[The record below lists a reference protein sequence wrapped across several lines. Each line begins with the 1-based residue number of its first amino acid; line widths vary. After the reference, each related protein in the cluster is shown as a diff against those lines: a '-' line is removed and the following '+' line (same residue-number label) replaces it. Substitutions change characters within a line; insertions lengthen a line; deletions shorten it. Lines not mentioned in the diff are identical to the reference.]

1 MYPSLNFALTLL
13 GSMLSDVGSIHE
25 LSSTI
30 KNKKRQN
37 PTPPTPKKKKNKN
50 KCVILFAEENQE
62 NILTY
67 QPQFISKET
76 TV

>member
-25 LSSTI
+25 LSSTT
-30 KNKKRQN
+30 KTNKRQN
-37 PTPPTPKKKKNKN
+37 PTPPPRKKQTNKN
-50 KCVILFAEENQE
+50 KCVVLFAEENQE

-76 TV
+76 TA

>member
-25 LSSTI
+25 LSSTT
-30 KNKKRQN
+30 KNNKRQN
-37 PTPPTPKKKKNKN
+37 PTPPTPKKTNKN
-50 KCVILFAEENQE
+50 KCVVLFAEENQE

-76 TV
+76 TA